1 MCGFSYLYKRVMKIL
16 IEAIPRSGSTALL
29 KAIGKIYNCRAI
41 TEPWLKATHHERQS
55 EDFLKER
62 KIKNVAI
69 KLMSSQVPSDGTYED
84 RLDIHTR
91 FAKQFDLVICLGRK
105 NKKEQVESFVH
116 AVKNNKNPNEWHGKY
131 IFNNNLPDNIY
142 HQYGRQYDS
151 HMSDLKLLANN
162 LDSEIIW
169 YEDLFSGDKDRVNQ
183 CLKNLPDNISYDSL
197 KKYINPVLKYRVS
210 DKIFI

>member
-1 MCGFSYLYKRVMKIL
+1 MKIL
-16 IEAIPRSGSTALL
+16 IEAIPRSGSTALM
-29 KAIGKIYNCRAI
+29 KALAKIYNCRAI
-41 TEPWLKATHHERQS
+41 TEPWLKATYHETLSQNI
-55 EDFLKER
+55 LKER
-62 KIKNVAI
+62 KIKNVVI
-69 KLMSSQVPSDGTYED
+69 KCMASQVPSDGTYED

-91 FAKQFDLVICLGRK
+91 FAKQFDMVICLGRK

-116 AVKNNKNPNEWHGKY
+116 AIKNNKNPKEWHGKY
-131 IFNNNLPDNIY
+131 TFNNNIPDHDYN
-142 HQYGRQYDS
+142 QYGIQYDG
-151 HMSDLKLLANN
+151 HMSDLKLLADN
-162 LDSEIIW
+162 LGSEIIW